1 MIITKTFRLHQ
12 PAAIKPKVLN
22 WLQQFNTFCFLDS
35 NNYGHQGKS
44 HEVLVGAGVRRKFES
59 GESHALSG
67 LQQFIDEKPCWLFGH
82 LAYDVQTTG
91 HIKPI
96 RRQDRLHF
104 PDTFFFEP
112 ATVLRIHQGELSIS
126 SVQPDQIFEEIE
138 KADALQKT
146 HAVENISIQNKISR
160 EEYIHIIQQL
170 QQHIQRGDCY
180 EINFCQEFFA
190 EHALVNPF
198 VLYEKLN
205 ALSPNPF
212 SALYR
217 IDDKWLVSASPERF
231 LQKKDRKLISQ
242 PMKGTLP
249 RNTKNSDGIKQEQQQ
264 LLASAKEKAENV
276 MVVDLVRNDLSRIC
290 QTGTVQVDEL
300 FGVYSFPQ
308 VHQMVST
315 ISGVLND
322 GVTFKDIINAM
333 FPMGSMTGAPKINVM
348 HLIDR
353 YEKSNR
359 GIFSGTVGYMTPGG
373 DFDLNVVIR
382 SLMYNQST
390 QYLSFQAGSGITIY
404 ADAEKEW
411 DECMVKAKAIKEILK
426 SVSAER
432 K

>member
-12 PAAIKPKVLN
+12 PAAIKSKVLN

-35 NNYGHQGKS
+35 NNYKHQGKN
-44 HEVLVGAGVRRKFES
+44 HDVLVGAGDKRKFES
-59 GESHALSG
+59 NESHALEE
-67 LQQFIDEKPCWLFGH
+67 LQHFINEKPSWLFGH
-82 LAYDVQTTG
+82 LSYDVQTTG
-91 HIKPI
+91 HCKPI
-96 RRQDRLHF
+96 KRQDQLHF

-112 ATVLRIHQGELSIS
+112 EIVLRINSGELSIT

-138 KADALQKT
+138 KTNVLQKT
-146 HAVENISIQNKISR
+146 EAVENILIHNKITR

-190 EHALVNPF
+190 ERVFANPF
-198 VLYEKLN
+198 ILYERLN

-217 IDDKWLVSASPERF
+217 FNDKWLVSASPERF
-231 LQKKDRKLISQ
+231 LQKKDRRLISQ

-249 RNTKNSDGIKQEQQQ
+249 RHAKNSNDIEQEQKQ
-264 LLASAKEKAENV
+264 LLGSVKEKAENV

-290 QTGTVQVDEL
+290 KSGSVKVDEL

-315 ISGVLND
+315 ISGVLNED
-322 GVTFKDIINAM
+322 VTFKDIINAM

-348 HLIDR
+348 QLINR

-359 GIFSGTVGYMTPGG
+359 GIFSGTIGYITPGG

-411 DECMVKAKAIKEILK
+411 DECMIKAKAIKEILI
-426 SVSAER
+426 
-432 K
+432 

>member
-1 MIITKTFRLHQ
+1 M
-12 PAAIKPKVLN
+12 
-22 WLQQFNTFCFLDS
+22 
-35 NNYGHQGKS
+35 
-44 HEVLVGAGVRRKFES
+44 GAGVRRKFES

-322 GVTFKDIINAM
+322 GVTFKYIINAM

>member
-1 MIITKTFRLHQ
+1 M
-12 PAAIKPKVLN
+12 
-22 WLQQFNTFCFLDS
+22 
-35 NNYGHQGKS
+35 
-44 HEVLVGAGVRRKFES
+44 GAGVRRKFES

-231 LQKKDRKLISQ
+231 LQKKDRRLISQ